1 MPIFWG
7 IGLTFKTVSAAVFLD
22 LGMVQETLLR
32 YALTYL
38 LKGVAMSFTAQDIV
52 PISEARA
59 RLTELADDVVSGAE
73 KLLTK
78 NGAAYVALVDAK
90 KLDYYHRLEEEHAS
104 LVLLTEAEAGLRE
117 VLAGH
122 RVSNADLMKALS

>member
-1 MPIFWG
+1 M
-7 IGLTFKTVSAAVFLD
+7 T
-22 LGMVQETLLR
+22 
-32 YALTYL
+32 
-38 LKGVAMSFTAQDIV
+38 FTAQDVV

-59 RLTELADDVVSGAE
+59 RLTELVEDVVAGSE

-78 NGAAYVALVDAK
+78 NGVAYVALVDAK

-122 RVSNADLMKALS
+122 RVSNDDLLKALS

>member
-1 MPIFWG
+1 
-7 IGLTFKTVSAAVFLD
+7 
-22 LGMVQETLLR
+22 
-32 YALTYL
+32 
-38 LKGVAMSFTAQDIV
+38 MSFTAQDIV

-78 NGAAYVALVDAK
+78 NGAAYVVLVDAK
-90 KLDYYHRLEEEHAS
+90 KLDYYHALEEEHAS

-117 VLAGH
+117 VLAGN
-122 RVSNADLMKALS
+122 RVSYSDILKALS

>member
-1 MPIFWG
+1 
-7 IGLTFKTVSAAVFLD
+7 
-22 LGMVQETLLR
+22 
-32 YALTYL
+32 
-38 LKGVAMSFTAQDIV
+38 MSFTAQDVV

-90 KLDYYHRLEEEHAS
+90 KLDYYHALEEEHAS

-122 RVSNADLMKALS
+122 RVSNADLLKALS

>member
-1 MPIFWG
+1 
-7 IGLTFKTVSAAVFLD
+7 
-22 LGMVQETLLR
+22 
-32 YALTYL
+32 
-38 LKGVAMSFTAQDIV
+38 MSFTAQDVV

-104 LVLLTEAEAGLRE
+104 LVLLGEAEAGLRE

-122 RVSNADLMKALS
+122 RVSNTDLMKSLS

>member
-1 MPIFWG
+1 
-7 IGLTFKTVSAAVFLD
+7 
-22 LGMVQETLLR
+22 
-32 YALTYL
+32 
-38 LKGVAMSFTAQDIV
+38 MSFTAQDVV

-78 NGAAYVALVDAK
+78 NGAAYVALIDAK
-90 KLDYYHRLEEEHAS
+90 RLDYYHRLEEEHAS

-117 VLAGH
+117 VLAGN
-122 RVSNADLMKALS
+122 RVSNDDLMKALS